1 MIKITNAKEA
11 MLPMNFFNIIF
22 QIKYEVNVK
31 RATKKAVF
39 SNIEPP
45 YRDSRGNRSIN
56 NTIVK
61 QPKMLPTIARFFNF
75 SIFAFSQ
82 SLIYLLFEVGF
93 LSNFL
98 NLKTCT

>member
-11 MLPMNFFNIIF
+11 MLPMIIYNIRF
-22 QIKYEVNVK
+22 LIKYEMNVK
-31 RATKKAVF
+31 RAVTKAVF

-61 QPKMLPTIARFFNF
+61 QPKIFPTTASFFTF
-75 SIFAFSQ
+75 SFFAFSSVINLPPQ
-82 SLIYLLFEVGF
+82 DLIELLSF
-93 LSNFL
+93 
-98 NLKTCT
+98 